1 VATLADVARVAG
13 VSPSTVSY
21 VLTGNRPISAATRE
35 RIEQAMQELGYT
47 PNPFARGL
55 KAKSAKI
62 IAMSC
67 PIAGTGMPGLTLLEY
82 VMSASQRAQERG
94 YHLLLWTTPTDTVD
108 GLAQLAGQGLVDGVV
123 VMEVRMHDP
132 RIKVLTDARLPFV
145 LIGRNADPAGLD
157 FIDTDFDQCAALAIN
172 HLVELGHRR
181 LGVVTDLSSRAAG
194 GRGASVRFMAAV
206 RRAAS
211 QVGARLTT
219 VRCEPSP
226 DAGRRTFRALVAKD
240 PQITAVLV
248 ANIDTTSGIMA
259 GAFDA
264 GLRISEDL
272 SVMGLIMAPNQAQLT
287 VPALTAVSPPISE
300 MGRSAVDQLINRIEG
315 NSSDIG
321 QWLFQGELE
330 LRETTG
336 PARHGRGAHVTIGA
350 PRSTARLR

>member
-1 VATLADVARVAG
+1 
-13 VSPSTVSY
+13 

-94 YHLLLWTTPTDTVD
+94 YHLLLWTTQTDTVD

-123 VMEVRMHDP
+123 VMEVRMQDP
-132 RIKVLTDARLPFV
+132 RIKVLTDACLPFV

-157 FIDTDFDQCAALAIN
+157 FIDTDFDQCAALAVN

-194 GRGASVRFMAAV
+194 GRGASVRFTAAV

-226 DAGRRTFRALVAKD
+226 EAGRRTFRALVAKD

-259 GAFDA
+259 AAFDA

-272 SVMGLIMAPNQAQLT
+272 SLMGLIMAPNQAQLT
-287 VPALTAVSPPISE
+287 IPALTAVSPPISE

-315 NSSDIG
+315 KSSEVG

-336 PARHGRGAHVTIGA
+336 PAKHGRGARVTIGA
-350 PRSTARLR
+350 PRSAARLR